1 MGRWGDADSLM
12 SVALPMRSGVRRS
25 PGRILAQ
32 AGRRPRKSKAPDI
45 DEVRAML
52 DRCDLAQPVGPSDRV
67 LITPEV
73 NLMGRRN

>member
-1 MGRWGDADSLM
+1 MG
-12 SVALPMRSGVRRS
+12 VALPTRSGVRRS

-32 AGRRPRKSKAPDI
+32 AGRRPRKSKALDI

-52 DRCDLAQPVGPSDRV
+52 DRCDLAQPMGLSDRV

-73 NLMGRRN
+73 NLMGRHN